1 MNIGKSHNTTEA
13 VISAQ
18 KMTNKRIKVIVGL
31 LVSVLVLLVVL
42 TFSLLPLPSLAVAA
56 YVDNSVKMTKQQ
68 SFIDSH
74 GRLNIIGVV
83 DNNGNVPVAVTVSL
97 NTIDNNG
104 KSGTTTTMMTDPT
117 YGNIIYPFTG
127 APFKFIIQ
135 PNQSVK
141 GTAFI
146 SSMKQIPVPYYNVIR
161 LNYSNMPANDSNKAM
176 VGTAKN
182 IGPFDLHDVS
192 VYASVH
198 DRNGI
203 QIDSVTSNVI
213 PLIKPGQEAHFIAL
227 PDSTTAP
234 HIYYYSCA
242 GVSLGNA
249 PMTVLDIGKG
259 QSILYDIVGVVR
271 ISDFKYDTAN
281 DSIMFGVKHYNPDGG
296 PMSLKLVKNPGNP
309 ASVSII
315 MDGKAYNN
323 NNNNAL
329 SVKTMDPKTVQIDL
343 FVPSGDH
350 SLQIKGIRSAA

>member
-1 MNIGKSHNTTEA
+1 MI
-13 VISAQ
+13 
-18 KMTNKRIKVIVGL
+18 GL
-31 LVSVLVLLVVL
+31 LVLTLIAALSFVVIIL

-56 YVDNSVKMTKQQ
+56 YVDNPVKMTKQQ

-83 DNNGNVPVAVTVSL
+83 DNNGKIPVAVTVSL

-104 KSGTTTTMMTDPT
+104 KFDVNSATTTTNNMMTDPT

-127 APFKFIIQ
+127 APFKFVIE

-146 SSMKQIPVPYYNVIR
+146 SSIKQIPVPYYNVLR
-161 LNYSNMPANDSNKAM
+161 LNYSNMPTTDSNKAM

-203 QIDSVTSNVI
+203 QIDSVKSNVI
-213 PLIKPGQEAHFIAL
+213 PLIKPSQEAYFIAL

-259 QSILYDIVGVVR
+259 QSILYDIIGVLR
-271 ISDFKYDTAN
+271 ISDFKYNTSN

-296 PMSLKLVKNPGNP
+296 PMSLKLVKNSGNS
-309 ASVSII
+309 AAVVIM
-315 MDGKAYNN
+315 MDGKIYN

-329 SVKTMDPKTVQIDL
+329 SVKAIDPKTVHIDL

-350 SLQIKGIRSAA
+350 SLQIKGIRNAA

>member
-1 MNIGKSHNTTEA
+1 MTGL
-13 VISAQ
+13 VISKLTA
-18 KMTNKRIKVIVGL
+18 VLL
-31 LVSVLVLLVVL
+31 LVSILTLSVLL
-42 TFSLLPLPSLAVAA
+42 LLQFPSLATAA
-56 YVDNSVKMTKQQ
+56 HAASATINNSIKMTKQQ

-83 DNNGNVPVAVTVSL
+83 DNNGKIPVAVTVSL

-104 KSGTTTTMMTDPT
+104 KFDVNSATTTTNNIMTDPP

-127 APFKFIIQ
+127 APFKFVIQ

-146 SSMKQIPVPYYNVIR
+146 SSIKQIPVPYYNVLR
-161 LNYSNMPANDSNKAM
+161 LNYSNMPTTDSNKAM

-203 QIDSVTSNVI
+203 QIDSVKSNVI
-213 PLIKPGQEAHFIAL
+213 PLIKPGQEAYFIAI
-227 PDSTTAP
+227 PDSTAAP

-271 ISDFKYDTAN
+271 ISDFKYNTSN
-281 DSIMFGVKHYNPDGG
+281 DSIMFAVKHYNPDGG
-296 PMSLKLVKNPGNP
+296 PMSLKVVKNSGNS
-309 ASVSII
+309 AAVSVM
-315 MDGKAYNN
+315 MDGKMYN

-329 SVKTMDPKTVQIDL
+329 SVKMLDPKTVHIDL
-343 FVPSGDH
+343 FIPPGDH
-350 SLQIKGIRSAA
+350 ALQIKGIRNAA

>member
-1 MNIGKSHNTTEA
+1 MTGL
-13 VISAQ
+13 VISKLTA
-18 KMTNKRIKVIVGL
+18 VLL
-31 LVSVLVLLVVL
+31 LVSILTLSVLL
-42 TFSLLPLPSLAVAA
+42 LLQFPSLATAA
-56 YVDNSVKMTKQQ
+56 HAASATINNSIKMTKQQ

-83 DNNGNVPVAVTVSL
+83 DNNGKIPVAVTVSL

-104 KSGTTTTMMTDPT
+104 KFDVNSATTTTNNMMTDPT

-127 APFKFIIQ
+127 APFKFVIE

-146 SSMKQIPVPYYNVIR
+146 SSIKQLPVPYYNVLR
-161 LNYSNMPANDSNKAM
+161 LNYSNMPTTDSNKAM
-176 VGTAKN
+176 IGTAKN

-203 QIDSVTSNVI
+203 QIDSVKSNVI
-213 PLIKPGQEAHFIAL
+213 PLIKPGQEAYFIAI
-227 PDSTTAP
+227 PDSTAAP

-271 ISDFKYDTAN
+271 ISDFKYNTSN
-281 DSIMFGVKHYNPDGG
+281 DSIMFAVKHYNPDGG
-296 PMSLKLVKNPGNP
+296 PMSLKVVKNSGNS
-309 ASVSII
+309 AAVSVM
-315 MDGKAYNN
+315 MDGKMYN

-329 SVKTMDPKTVQIDL
+329 SVKAIDPKTVHIDL

-350 SLQIKGIRSAA
+350 SLQIKGIRNAA

>member
-1 MNIGKSHNTTEA
+1 MTGL
-13 VISAQ
+13 VISKLTA
-18 KMTNKRIKVIVGL
+18 VLL
-31 LVSVLVLLVVL
+31 LVSILTLSVLL
-42 TFSLLPLPSLAVAA
+42 LLQFPSLATAA
-56 YVDNSVKMTKQQ
+56 HAASATINNSIKMTKQQ

-83 DNNGNVPVAVTVSL
+83 DNNGKIPVAVTVSL

-104 KSGTTTTMMTDPT
+104 KFDVNSATTTTNNMMTDPT

-127 APFKFIIQ
+127 APFKFVIE

-146 SSMKQIPVPYYNVIR
+146 SSIKQIPVPYYNVIR
-161 LNYSNMPANDSNKAM
+161 LNYSNMPTTDSNKAM

-203 QIDSVTSNVI
+203 QIDSVKSNVI
-213 PLIKPGQEAHFIAL
+213 PLIKPGQEAYFIAI
-227 PDSTTAP
+227 PDSTAAP

-249 PMTVLDIGKG
+249 PMTVLDIGRG

-271 ISDFKYDTAN
+271 ISDFKYNTAN

-296 PMSLKLVKNPGNP
+296 PMSLKVVKNSGNS
-309 ASVSII
+309 AAVVIM
-315 MDGKAYNN
+315 MDGKIYNN
-323 NNNNAL
+323 NNAV
-329 SVKTMDPKTVQIDL
+329 SVKAIDPKTVHIDL

-350 SLQIKGIRSAA
+350 SLQIKGIRNAA

>member
-1 MNIGKSHNTTEA
+1 MTGL
-13 VISAQ
+13 VISKLTA
-18 KMTNKRIKVIVGL
+18 VLL
-31 LVSVLVLLVVL
+31 LVSILTLSVLL
-42 TFSLLPLPSLAVAA
+42 LLQFPSLATAA
-56 YVDNSVKMTKQQ
+56 HAASATINNSIKMTKQQ

-83 DNNGNVPVAVTVSL
+83 DNNGKIPVAVTVSL

-104 KSGTTTTMMTDPT
+104 KFDVNSATTTTNNMMTDPT

-127 APFKFIIQ
+127 APFKFVIQ

-146 SSMKQIPVPYYNVIR
+146 SSIKQIPVPYYNVIR
-161 LNYSNMPANDSNKAM
+161 LNYSNMPTTDSNKAM
-176 VGTAKN
+176 IGTAKN

-203 QIDSVTSNVI
+203 QIDSVKSNVI
-213 PLIKPGQEAHFIAL
+213 PLIKPGQEAYFIAI
-227 PDSTTAP
+227 PDSTAAP

-249 PMTVLDIGKG
+249 PMTVLDIGRG

-271 ISDFKYDTAN
+271 ISDFKYNTSN

-296 PMSLKLVKNPGNP
+296 PMSLKVVKNSGNS
-309 ASVSII
+309 AAVVIM
-315 MDGKAYNN
+315 MDGKIYNN
-323 NNNNAL
+323 NNAV
-329 SVKTMDPKTVQIDL
+329 SVKAIDPKTVHIDL

-350 SLQIKGIRSAA
+350 SLQIKGIRNAA

>member
-1 MNIGKSHNTTEA
+1 MTGL
-13 VISAQ
+13 VISKLTA
-18 KMTNKRIKVIVGL
+18 VLL
-31 LVSVLVLLVVL
+31 LVSILTLSVLL
-42 TFSLLPLPSLAVAA
+42 LLQFPSLATAA
-56 YVDNSVKMTKQQ
+56 HAASATINNSIKMTKQQ

-83 DNNGNVPVAVTVSL
+83 DNNGKIPVAVTVSL

-104 KSGTTTTMMTDPT
+104 KFDVNSATTTTNNMMTDPT

-127 APFKFIIQ
+127 APFKFVIE

-146 SSMKQIPVPYYNVIR
+146 SSIKQIPVPYYNVLR
-161 LNYSNMPANDSNKAM
+161 LNYSNMPTTDSNKAM
-176 VGTAKN
+176 IGTAKN

-203 QIDSVTSNVI
+203 QIDSVKSNVI
-213 PLIKPGQEAHFIAL
+213 PLIKPGQEAYFIAI
-227 PDSTTAP
+227 PDSTAAP

-271 ISDFKYDTAN
+271 ISDFKYNTSN

-296 PMSLKLVKNPGNP
+296 PMSLKVVKNSGNS
-309 ASVSII
+309 AAVVIM
-315 MDGKAYNN
+315 MDGKIYN

-329 SVKTMDPKTVQIDL
+329 SVKAIDPKTVHIDL

-350 SLQIKGIRSAA
+350 SLQIKGIRNAA

>member
-1 MNIGKSHNTTEA
+1 MSISKSYNATEA
-13 VISAQ
+13 VLSAQ

-31 LVSVLVLLVVL
+31 LVSVLILLVIL

-56 YVDNSVKMTKQQ
+56 YFDNSIKMTKQQ

-83 DNNGNVPVAVTVSL
+83 NNNGNVPVGITVGL
-97 NTIDNNG
+97 NTLG
-104 KSGTTTTMMTDPT
+104 KSGVTNTMMTDPT
-117 YGNIIYPFTG
+117 YGKIIYPFTG
-127 APFKFIIQ
+127 APFKFIIK

-146 SSMKQIPVPYYNVIR
+146 SSMKQIPVPYYNVLR
-161 LNYSNMPANDSNKAM
+161 LNYSNMPMSDSNKAM
-176 VGTAKN
+176 VGTAQN

-203 QIDSVTSNVI
+203 QIDSVTSNVMH
-213 PLIKPGQEAHFIAL
+213 LIKPGQEAAFIAL
-227 PDSTTAP
+227 PDSTIAP

-271 ISDFKYDTAN
+271 ISDFKYNTAN

-296 PMSLKLVKNPGNP
+296 PMSLKLVKNSGNP
-309 ASVSII
+309 AISIM
-315 MDGKAYNN
+315 MDGKLYNN

-329 SVKTMDPKTVQIDL
+329 SVKTIDPKTVHIDL

-350 SLQIKGIRSAA
+350 SLQIKGIRNAA